1 MMKLTEAVSAL
12 AALAQE
18 HRLAIFRVLVRA
30 GPDGMSAGDVAREV
44 GLVPATLSFHLR
56 TLSQAGLAS
65 SQREGRTIYY
75 RASYDEMSSLLH
87 YLTDDCCCGACGAFS
102 LKEANG

>member
-1 MMKLTEAVSAL
+1 MKANEAVIAL

-30 GPDGMSAGDVAREV
+30 GPDGISAGDIAREV
-44 GLVPATLSFHLR
+44 GIVPATLSFHLR
-56 TLSQAGLAS
+56 TLSHAGLATS
-65 SQREGRTIYY
+65 RRAGRTIYH

-87 YLTDDCCCGACGAFS
+87 YLTDDCSGGACGAFS